1 MPKREKQIVS
11 RGNLC
16 YNCQKGPLG
25 AGSPPPGPALF
36 LEKGDDNV
44 ITLAFALFCTG
55 GLFLCLLE
63 DRFRLWA
70 TVGCYAAVYALSL
83 ALSWVVLAL
92 AGPLWAC
99 GAGALVFFGAS
110 LFLSRNNPLQKFY
123 LALLAFSNALFLEA
137 LLPLALGAL
146 PPFPGGDPGGG
157 FVHCRPGPLLPVFG
171 AVPLPPLHH
180 FKDRGPSAFLVG
192 VCLLQGLCCALST
205 GRLDPL
211 FRYQPAG
218 ARVFWAGACYLL
230 LLFLLR
236 SVYQAGRFRQR
247 AAEESARQALLGARS
262 GDFTDLLAVTKEAQ
276 NARKAGEYALDT
288 VRVMVQDGNE
298 NLIPAYAASFKE
310 DSRRLPLL
318 ASYSENPYVN
328 GVIAAKAAFAA
339 QNGIAFESSAQLRD
353 TPLPTAELCVAV
365 NELLGRACLEAS
377 QYGGEKKKV
386 RFAAFSGEGTLTL
399 EMVYSGELPEEGR
412 FSPKG
417 KNFSQLLQWLFEE
430 RPPEGGNLQ
439 GLESTLE
446 ILSRY
451 SGSLSVSSAPGE
463 VLLRT
468 VLRF

>member
-146 PPFPGGDPGGG
+146 PLSPAGILAEVLSIAALVLFSLFLGLCLYHPF
-157 FVHCRPGPLLPVFG
+157 
-171 AVPLPPLHH
+171 HH